1 MRSWKFSKSF
11 SSVMI
16 FRKGSSVL
24 IPEFDSS
31 PSRPCH
37 DWNEAQ
43 STVLPMNP
51 RCGSW
56 RTPPGQ
62 RQLTLLSHCRHCLHC
77 RKKWKSGNDFIF
89 FNVHKVHWMKCCH
102 PNFSFRRILVPF
114 YSWASLGKHLTV
126 HQVECNF
133 LLKYLCMDIYYRLRL
148 LHVTVAYKIL
158 KLKHYCLIYVL
169 IYVE

>member
-1 MRSWKFSKSF
+1 MRSWKFSKSL
-11 SSVMI
+11 SSVMF

-24 IPEFDSS
+24 IPGFDSS

-51 RCGSW
+51 SCGSW

-62 RQLTLLSHCRHCLHC
+62 RRLTLLSHCRHC

-89 FNVHKVHWMKCCH
+89 FKVHKVQWMKCCH
-102 PNFSFRRILVPF
+102 QNFSFRRIIMPF

-133 LLKYLCMDIYYRLRL
+133 LPKCLCMDIYYRLRL

-158 KLKHYCLIYVL
+158 KLKLYCLIYLL